1 MDLML
6 ASVHHQ
12 DMEHLS
18 NSQRIRAIA
27 ALTVTVFFW
36 GAAFIAIR
44 AVVVSGA
51 LSPGQLSF
59 ARLTLAAVVL
69 GVIVAIR
76 GGVAM
81 PQGRDWVPFV
91 ALGGIGQAAYHLLLN
106 AGERTVDGGT
116 ASLLVQVAPM
126 IAAVS
131 AVFFLGER
139 LTVAGWIGSAIAFAG
154 ACVIAFAPGASGGS
168 AQGLAL
174 VALSTLLW
182 AAYLVIQK
190 SIAHRYD
197 PLALT
202 AWPMW
207 VGALALLPF
216 SGGTVHALSVA
227 PPSVYVA
234 LAALGLGSS
243 VVGFMTWAYAIR
255 RLQVTVAVS
264 ALYTIP
270 VAAFL
275 LGVVLLHEFPTLGAL
290 VGGGITIAG
299 VALVQLV
306 GKPRLASA
314 RSDAAPIED
323 GVPAVERGA
332 APEASVS

>member
-27 ALTVTVFFW
+27 ALAVTVFFW

-44 AVVVSGA
+44 AVIVSDA
-51 LSPGQLSF
+51 LSPGQLSS
-59 ARLTLAAVVL
+59 ARLTLAAVAL
-69 GVIVAIR
+69 GAIVAVR
-76 GGVAM
+76 GGVAL
-81 PQGRDWVPFV
+81 PRGRDWLSFV
-91 ALGGIGQAAYHLLLN
+91 VLGVIGQAAYHLLLN

-131 AVFFLGER
+131 AVVFLGER
-139 LTVAGWIGSAIAFAG
+139 LTTAGWVGSAIAFAG
-154 ACVIAFAPGASGGS
+154 ACVITLAPGASGGS

-207 VGALALLPF
+207 VGAVTLLPF
-216 SGGTVHALSVA
+216 SGGTVRALSIA
-227 PPSVYVA
+227 PPSTYIA
-234 LAALGLGSS
+234 LVALGLGSS
-243 VVGFMTWAYAIR
+243 VIGFMTWAY
-255 RLQVTVAVS
+255 
-264 ALYTIP
+264 
-270 VAAFL
+270 
-275 LGVVLLHEFPTLGAL
+275 
-290 VGGGITIAG
+290 
-299 VALVQLV
+299 
-306 GKPRLASA
+306 
-314 RSDAAPIED
+314 
-323 GVPAVERGA
+323 
-332 APEASVS
+332 